1 MLSIRLARLLHRALP
16 PKKMN
21 RRVKNILIAIGI
33 PTIYAI
39 ALRLFFGIDRWN
51 EVFEVM
57 SITFLFCLP
66 TIVGGLTVY
75 LSEKEK
81 VKKISYRIFTPW
93 IPIFLFLVVTLV
105 FAIEGWACWLM
116 ILPVFLIAAS
126 IGGLIGGYLKLNKQ
140 NDSLHISFMFL
151 LPFLFAPLE
160 SLIDKI
166 PAQYEAY
173 TFIDIKA
180 NPEKIWDNVT
190 RVEEIKENEDSG
202 WLNKFLGFPRPVKA
216 TLNYEGVG
224 AYREAIFTN
233 GLVFHETVTKY
244 EDNRLMEFDIK
255 AYPHEIP
262 STTLDEHVVI
272 GGNYF
277 DVLNGKYEL
286 EDLENGKHRLHLTSK
301 FKMKTTF
308 NFYAGWWG
316 KWIMKDIQ
324 KNILRVEKKRAEN
337 D

>member
-1 MLSIRLARLLHRALP
+1 MTIAT
-16 PKKMN
+16 KKL
-21 RRVKNILIAIGI
+21 LIAIGI

-39 ALRLFFGIDRWN
+39 VLRLFFGIERWN
-51 EVFEVM
+51 ELFEVM
-57 SITFLFCLP
+57 SVTFLFCLP

-81 VKKISYRIFTPW
+81 VEKLTYRIFTPW
-93 IPIFLFLVVTLV
+93 IPIVLFLVITLA

-116 ILPVFLIAAS
+116 ILPIFLLAAS
-126 IGGLIGGYLKLNKQ
+126 IGGLIGGHLKLKKKNARL
-140 NDSLHISFMFL
+140 NISFMIL
-151 LPFLFAPLE
+151 LPLLFAPME

-166 PAQYEAY
+166 PANYKAY
-173 TFIDIKA
+173 TFIDIRA
-180 NPEKIWDNVT
+180 NPEKIWNNVT
-190 RVEEIKENEDSG
+190 RVEEIEENEDSG
-202 WLNKFLGFPRPVKA
+202 RLNKFLGFPRPVKA
-216 TLNYEGVG
+216 ELDYEGVG

-272 GGNYF
+272 GGSYF

-286 EDLENGKHRLHLTSK
+286 EDLGNGEHRLHLSSK
-301 FKMKTTF
+301 FELKTTF

-316 KWIMKDIQ
+316 KLIMKDIQ
-324 KNILRVEKKRAEN
+324 NNILRVQKKRAEIN
-337 D
+337 